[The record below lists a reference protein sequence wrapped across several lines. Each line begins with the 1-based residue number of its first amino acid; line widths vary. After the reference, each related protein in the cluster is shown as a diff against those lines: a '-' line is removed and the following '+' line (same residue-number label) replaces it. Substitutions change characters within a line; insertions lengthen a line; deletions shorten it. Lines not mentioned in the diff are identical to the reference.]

1 MKTFRICILFLLLP
15 LFSPILV
22 LASDERLTLNAK
34 INGEPIRL
42 AFDTGAP
49 APLIILSPIAK
60 KLSLKIEERNGE
72 KFAFFTIAIGNYQIP
87 NAQAWL
93 IDSVPF
99 PDIDGVV
106 GWPALSGKVWRVQ
119 WKNMSI
125 SSLPSIPEEIFSWQ
139 SLKVYTQVPVAAALL
154 FENSDGL
161 AYLDTGHSGGIAI
174 SESRWNKWVQE
185 NSHFPRTLKSGY
197 LPGAGGFFFTEV
209 SWANSFTLGPLEFPC
224 VVIEKNVIKWPKLEA
239 VLGIEALKHFEI
251 VFDRMN
257 NRIYLK
263 KRPYSSEKYPH
274 NRLGATFLPS
284 SLESDSLVGYV
295 LKNSPAY
302 RAGLRS
308 GDILLKIDD
317 TDMTHWKTDPTIWKK
332 EFWEAKPGTKYI
344 IEVDRNARKHKFT
357 VTLEEILN
365 IPICEETGA
374 KK

>member
-1 MKTFRICILFLLLP
+1 MKAFRICILFLLLP
-15 LFSPILV
+15 LFSPILA

-34 INGEPIRL
+34 INGETIRL

-49 APLIILSPIAK
+49 APLIILSPTAK
-60 KLSLKIEERNGE
+60 KLSLKTEERNGE
-72 KFAFFTIAIGNYQIP
+72 KFAFFTIYIEGHEIV
-87 NAQAWL
+87 NAQAL
-93 IDSVPF
+93 VMDSLPF
-99 PDIDGVV
+99 PDIDGLV
-106 GWPALSGKVWRVQ
+106 GWPALLGNIWRVR
-119 WKNMSI
+119 WENMSL
-125 SSLPSIPEEIFSWQ
+125 SLMPSIPEEIFSWQ
-139 SLKVYTQVPVAAALL
+139 PLKLDTQGPLAAALL

-161 AYLDTGHSGGIAI
+161 VFLDTGHPGGIAL

-185 NSHFPRTLKSGY
+185 NSHLPRTLKSGY
-197 LPGAGGFFFTEV
+197 LPAAGGIFFTEL
-209 SWANSFTLGPLEFPC
+209 SWANSFKLGPLEFPC

-251 VFDRMN
+251 VFDRIS

-263 KRPYSSEKYPH
+263 KRPYSSEKFPH

-302 RAGLRS
+302 KAGLRS

-317 TDMTHWKTDPTIWKK
+317 TDMTHWKTDPTIWKR

-344 IEVDRNARKHKFT
+344 IEVERNTRKHKFT

-365 IPICEETGA
+365 IPIFEETGA